1 MIRAETKR
9 SIDGLLTDNLPCP
22 INKTIKTIGL
32 KQDIY
37 HREGRGGG
45 GGFWRGSHGF
55 RGEGRGDQSS
65 LTEF

>member
-37 HREGRGGG
+37 HREGRGGEDFG
-45 GGFWRGSHGF
+45 GGHMVLGGKGGGISH
-55 RGEGRGDQSS
+55 R
-65 LTEF
+65 

>member
-45 GGFWRGSHGF
+45 GFWRGSHGF